1 LPLDAVGLTPLFAN
15 VTDRLRNAQA
25 LGEHPLRTRGG
36 RGEATFLRFSQ
47 RFVVETSFVEARG
60 SIGFPAA
67 YLRLARPK
75 QWTKNGFVLAGVVF
89 SGEALQ
95 ASSLLAALLAFVAF
109 CALSGAVY
117 AANDL
122 LDVQEDRKHPTK
134 RLRPVASGE
143 IPVRVAALYAALL
156 ASMGLALAF
165 FVGLGVG
172 LAGLAYLAL
181 QAVYTP
187 LLKHEVILDVMS
199 ISAGFVIRALAGAA
213 AVGAPISPWLVVC
226 TGFLTLYLGF
236 SKRRYELYVLGEG
249 GQTYRRNLKDYSV
262 EMLDQMMNI
271 MVAATI
277 IAYAMYT
284 FFAYEHPYMM
294 ASIPFVIYG
303 VFRYLLLVHRDGG
316 GDPDTLLLRD
326 RALQVTLLLW
336 VAVVMAV
343 IYFF

>member
-1 LPLDAVGLTPLFAN
+1 MVKSAFM
-15 VTDRLRNAQA
+15 
-25 LGEHPLRTRGG
+25 
-36 RGEATFLRFSQ
+36 EAGS
-47 RFVVETSFVEARG
+47 
-60 SIGFPAA
+60 SIGLPAA
-67 YLRLARPK
+67 YVRLVRPK

-95 ASSLLAALLAFVAF
+95 ASSVVTALLAFAAF

-117 AANDL
+117 AANDV
-122 LDVQEDRKHPTK
+122 LDVAEDRKHPTK

-143 IPVRVAALYAALL
+143 IPVRVAVVYAALL
-156 ASMGLALAF
+156 AVGGLALAF
-165 FVGLGVG
+165 SIGSQVG

-187 LLKHEVILDVMS
+187 YLKHMAVLDVMS
-199 ISAGFVIRALAGAA
+199 ISAGFVIRALAGVA
-213 AVGAPISPWLVVC
+213 AVGEAISPWLVVC
-226 TGFLTLYLGF
+226 TGLLTLFLGF

-249 GQTYRRNLKDYSV
+249 AATHRKNLKEYSV
-262 EMLDQMMNI
+262 EMLDQMMMI

-277 IAYAMYT
+277 IAYTMYT
-284 FFAYEHPYMM
+284 FTFAFHLREYMM

-303 VFRYLLLVHRDGG
+303 VLRYLLLVHRDGG

-326 RALQVTLLLW
+326 RPLQINLLLFL
-336 VAVVMAV
+336 AVVMAV